1 MAEARRVLVFN
12 SGSSSLKFG
21 LYAVRDE
28 QARVLLDGEAEGIAK
43 AGHLKVKDEN
53 GKEVISE
60 PVNFEDAGAAVAR
73 IRALLAER
81 GHGSPDAI
89 GHRLVHGGPHLL
101 QHKVLDDAVLR
112 QLHQACS
119 YAPLHLPAALAVVE
133 QSRALFAGVPQVACL
148 DTAFH
153 AQLPDLARVLPLP
166 HELEAS
172 GLRRYGF
179 HGLSCESIVARL
191 EPMPQR
197 LIVAHLGS
205 GASVTA
211 VRDGHSADTSMGL
224 TPAGGIVM
232 ATRSGD
238 LDPGT
243 LIWLGR
249 ERGLDYDG
257 LETLVNRRS
266 GMLGVSG
273 LSGDMRELRQAAP
286 ADPRARL
293 AIDMFCLS
301 VAKQIAAHAAVLGGL
316 DLLVFTGG
324 IGEHDAQSRAEICS
338 RLSWAGIALE
348 EKVNQGGADLIS
360 PPGATCTVRVLV
372 AQEDATIARHADR
385 LLSET
390 WKD

>member
-1 MAEARRVLVFN
+1 MADTRLVLVFN

-21 LYAVRDE
+21 LYAVHE
-28 QARVLLDGEAEGIAK
+28 GQAPVLLDGEAEGIAK

-53 GKEVISE
+53 GKEIIAES
-60 PVNFEDAGAAVAR
+60 VNLEDAGAAVAR
-73 IRALLAER
+73 IRALLNEQ
-81 GHGSPDAI
+81 GHGTPNAI

-101 QHKVLDDAVLR
+101 KHTVLDSKVLEMLR
-112 QLHQACS
+112 QARA

-133 QSRALFAGVPQVACL
+133 QSRTLFPDVPQVACL

-166 HELEAS
+166 RELEAA

-191 EPMPQR
+191 DPAPPR
-197 LIVAHLGS
+197 VIVAHLGS

-211 VRDGHSADTSMGL
+211 IRDGRSADTSMGL

-249 ERGLDYDG
+249 ERGLDYNA
-257 LETLVNRRS
+257 LETMVNRRS

-273 LSGDMRELRQAAP
+273 LSGDMRQLREAAANNP
-286 ADPRARL
+286 QARL

-301 VAKQIAAHAAVLGGL
+301 AAKQIAAHAAVLGGL
-316 DLLVFTGG
+316 DLLIFTGG
-324 IGEHDAQSRAEICS
+324 IGEHDAQSRADICA
-338 RLSWAGIALE
+338 RLAWAGITLDQPA
-348 EKVNQGGADLIS
+348 NQAGADFIS
-360 PPGATCTVRVLV
+360 PPGAACTVRVLV
-372 AQEDATIARHADR
+372 TQEDATIARHADR
-385 LLSET
+385 LLSEAGT
-390 WKD
+390 T